1 MNHLIRL
8 VICDDDLFIRESLKL
23 IINLQP
29 DIEVV
34 GTCGNG
40 REAADLAAAADVD
53 LILMDMRMPE
63 YDGVAGTRLVKCE
76 SPSTRVLIL
85 TTFDDEQYIIDALRY
100 GASGYLL
107 KNSPPD
113 RLMDSIRS
121 VHAGNV
127 LMDPVIALKL
137 TQLLQTPKQ
146 PDPDAVKSVAT
157 STSEPDWGRFDL
169 TPSEQGVIKHIANG
183 MTNKEV
189 ASALFLSEGTV
200 KNYVTDILS
209 KLALRDRTQLAIW
222 YWKQRD
228 HSLH

>member
-1 MNHLIRL
+1 MNKSIRL
-8 VICDDDLFIRESLKL
+8 VICDDDIFIRESLKL

-29 DIEVV
+29 DIEVI
-34 GTCGNG
+34 GTCSNG
-40 REAADLAAAADVD
+40 REAADLAAATAVD

-63 YDGVAGTRLVKCE
+63 YDGVEGTRLVKCG

-100 GASGYLL
+100 GANGYLL
-107 KNSPPD
+107 KNSPPE
-113 RLMDSIRS
+113 RLIDSIRS

-127 LMDPVIALKL
+127 LMDPAIALKL

-146 PDPDAVKSVAT
+146 QEAAMHT
-157 STSEPDWGRFDL
+157 SGAASLRPNWSSFDL
-169 TPSEQGVIKHIANG
+169 TPSEQAVIKHIADG

-189 ASALFLSEGTV
+189 ASALFLSEGTI

-209 KLALRDRTQLAIW
+209 KLSLRDRTQLAIW

-228 HSLH
+228 HA